1 MADQLNMNGLSLKDS
16 NHAGAGSGGQGPQ
29 QNGFGEGRS
38 AYIPPHLRSRG
49 GGPPPTAAGAPN
61 GMNGADFPPPKYVF
75 IGNAVRST

>member
-16 NHAGAGSGGQGPQ
+16 SHAGPGGQGPPQ

-49 GGPPPTAAGAPN
+49 GAPPPAAGGAPN
-61 GMNGADFPPPKYVF
+61 GMNGGDFPPPK
-75 IGNAVRST
+75 